1 MKNFIQLAVLL
12 VVFLTFSCSVENV
25 NEQSFQEKKDVE
37 NSTSQKLLEVSYKE
51 NVKAIEIEWLKE
63 ELNVEEI
70 FSIANNELIFQVNS
84 NQSIEAITE
93 LLLFSD
99 NIISVKEINKA
110 LLVAREGDYVKDDE
124 NVLDNEKEE
133 GDDSASEE
141 SKKDDTLGDGTT
153 DSDEE

>member
-25 NEQSFQEKKDVE
+25 NEQSFQEKMDVE

-70 FSIANNELIFQVNS
+70 ISIANNELIFQVNS

-124 NVLDNEKEE
+124 NENENEKEE
-133 GDDSASEE
+133 GDDGSDTM
-141 SKKDDTLGDGTT
+141 KDGYTKGDGTT